1 MRLLLVAIAV
11 LSLIGCEPIVI
22 VPGGKLSGEVA
33 AVPPSWS
40 VMDATETVQLETR
53 PANPYSINIWAVGIQ
68 QDLYVAAGAGKDA
81 RWTDYI
87 AENPDVRLRIANSIF
102 ELRAT
107 RVLDEAEK
115 LRVVN
120 KYARKY
126 DLDVNDNFVH
136 GAWLY
141 RLDPR

>member
-1 MRLLLVAIAV
+1 MRFLLVSVAL
-11 LSLIGCEPIVI
+11 LSLIGCEPIAI
-22 VPGGKLSGEVA
+22 IPGGELSGEVV

-40 VMDATETVQLETR
+40 VMGATKTVQLETR
-53 PANPYSINIWAVGIQ
+53 PADPYSINIWAVGIG
-68 QDLYVAAGAGKDA
+68 QDLYVAAGAGKDV
-81 RWTDYI
+81 RWTAYI
-87 AENPDVRLRIANSIF
+87 AENPDVRLRLASSIF

-107 RVLDEAEK
+107 RVLDEAER

-126 DLDVNDNFVH
+126 DLDINDNFVED
-136 GAWLY
+136 AWLY

>member
-1 MRLLLVAIAV
+1 MRFLLVSVAI
-11 LSLIGCEPIVI
+11 LSLIGCEPIAI
-22 VPGGKLSGEVA
+22 IPGGELSGEVA

-53 PANPYSINIWAVGIQ
+53 PADPYSINIWAVGIG

-87 AENPDVRLRIANSIF
+87 AENPDVRLRLANSIF

-107 RVLDEAEK
+107 RVLDAAER
-115 LRVVN
+115 LRVVD
-120 KYARKY
+120 KYASKY
-126 DLDVNDNFVH
+126 DLDINDNFVED
-136 GAWLY
+136 AWLY